1 MKTSLFTKS
10 LLASALMLGAV
21 SASATAQAEEKKWTK
36 ITIATEGAFRP
47 YNFTKPDGTLD
58 GYEIELSKYLCEQMK
73 VECEIVAQPFD
84 SIIPA
89 LNAGKFDAI
98 MAGLTATPK
107 REETIDFS
115 VSYAL
120 TPQTFATLKD
130 SPFAELPHTGETL
143 YLAKEEDKTAA
154 AVKDITAAIDGRTVG
169 VQTATLGLS
178 LLNKY
183 FKDGVDIREYK
194 TTEQHDLDLKS
205 GRVDLIVASLAY
217 VKDAAQKPGNE
228 NIVMTGP
235 FFKGGIL
242 GRGVAVGIRKN
253 EPELQKMF
261 NEAIEKAKA
270 DGTIKALSEKWFG
283 FDVTP

>member
-1 MKTSLFTKS
+1 MKTKGLFK
-10 LLASALMLGAV
+10 ALFV
-21 SASATAQAEEKKWTK
+21 SAIVVTAASAQAEEKTWTK

-58 GYEIELSKYLCEQMK
+58 GYEIELSKDLCARMK
-73 VECEIVAQPFD
+73 VECTMIAQPFD
-84 SIIPA
+84 GIIPA

-115 VSYAL
+115 VSYGL

-130 SPFAELPHTGETL
+130 SPFAKLPHTGETL
-143 YLAKEEDKTAA
+143 YLAKDEAA
-154 AVKDITAAIDGRTVG
+154 AQKAIDDVAAEIKGRTIG
-169 VQTATLGLS
+169 VQTSSLGLS
-178 LLNKY
+178 LLEKY
-183 FKDGVDIREYK
+183 FKDSTDIREYK
-194 TTEQHDLDLKS
+194 TTDQHDLDLKS
-205 GRVDLIVASLAY
+205 GRVDLVVASLAY
-217 VKDAAQKPGNE
+217 LSDATKKPGNE
-228 NIVMTGP
+228 DIVMTGP

-242 GRGVAVGIRKN
+242 GRGVAVGLRKG

-261 NEAIEKAKA
+261 NEAIDAAKA
-270 DGTIKALSEKWFG
+270 DGTVKRLSEKWFG